1 MQPSHNPRLEIR
13 HTTNKGRGVFAL
25 EPIPRGARVAICSGQ
40 LLHTD
45 ELQPHHFAMQ
55 VGGDLWL
62 CSDGE
67 QVDDCFNHSCEP
79 KVGFVTGEPVLYAL
93 REIQPGEEICW
104 DYSTSLSEPGW
115 CLECRCGSPQCRGL
129 VRSFGELTPTEQE
142 RLRPIALR
150 YLRGDG

>member
-1 MQPSHNPRLEIR
+1 MATRAPLGIGSRAKTPRPLFVVCRISRRGLCEEIR

-45 ELQPHHFAMQ
+45 ELQPHHFTMQ

-115 CLECRCGSPQCRGL
+115 CLEC
-129 VRSFGELTPTEQE
+129 
-142 RLRPIALR
+142 
-150 YLRGDG
+150 